1 MAKIKEEK
9 VTVSLSLQV
18 STHVGRD
25 TKTGLWIL
33 LKPAELAVVFKDQ
46 VTHRLLTNIRT
57 GI

>member
-18 STHVGRD
+18 PIHVGRD
-25 TKTGLWIL
+25 TKTGVWIL
-33 LKPAELAVVFKDQ
+33 LKPAELAVFIKDQ
-46 VTHRLLTNIRT
+46 VAHRLLTNIRT